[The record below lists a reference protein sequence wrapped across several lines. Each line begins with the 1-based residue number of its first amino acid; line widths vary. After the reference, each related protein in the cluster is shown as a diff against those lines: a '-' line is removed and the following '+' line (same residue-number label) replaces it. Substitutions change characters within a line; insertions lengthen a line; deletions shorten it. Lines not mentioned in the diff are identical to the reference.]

1 MEEIKNNVVK
11 EVNSFKIDIEQFWP
25 GSESVKL
32 SFGEDIEI
40 NFYATYVGV
49 EPLTRM
55 VKSLLEIER
64 YECDT
69 FVWYD
74 EPGWIR
80 FSIELVSDNLL
91 SMKITGDENVEPQD
105 ILLPYEV
112 YRQGVIDAAIQA
124 LKEYGCKGYNENWAD
139 GDGALFIGELLAVLT
154 TECSIC
160 ADENYRSSITT
171 ELQILRN
178 VFVNPHNK

>member
-1 MEEIKNNVVK
+1 MNNIQ
-11 EVNSFKIDIEQFWP
+11 EVSSFKIDIEQFWP

-64 YECDT
+64 YECDK
-69 FVWYD
+69 FVWNA
-74 EPGWIR
+74 EPGWIK

-91 SMKITGDENVEPQD
+91 SMKITGDENVKPQD

-112 YRQGVIDAAIQA
+112 YRQGVINAAIQA

-171 ELQILRN
+171 ELKVLVS
-178 VFVNPHNK
+178 VFQL